1 MAQRS
6 LLTGVA
12 YHGNRMPS
20 HVRADMKEISKAD
33 MDIVVHMFSHTDW
46 DRHNKKMKEIFDIT
60 RDAGMDVW
68 VDNWGLG
75 GPPGDKS
82 HFLAYYPDSHIYYS
96 NGDMAPVN
104 ACLNSPDFRQFVK
117 NWIDAVAEAGAK
129 TIFWDEPFLPTK
141 KVTVDGEEK
150 IVYGCCCPRCKKLFE
165 EKYGHPMP
173 EFLDDEAAE
182 FRTETIVDYFKDI
195 TAYSASLGIYNTV
208 CVMLGANLGINLDT
222 LDRICSIP
230 TLQNIGSDPYWLG
243 KKNLESVYGFVYN
256 ETKKNIDLANQFNKD
271 HNIWIQT
278 YKNPRG
284 REEEI
289 IEATEAAYDA
299 GARTILAWGYNGSE
313 SNDYAAQNPERT
325 WNFTVEAMKRIR
337 SMERDRILAENRAK
351 YMK

>member
-1 MAQRS
+1 MAKRS

-20 HVRADMKEISKAD
+20 HVREDMKEIAKAD

-46 DRHNKKMKEIFDIT
+46 DRHKHVMKDIFAIT
-60 RDAGMDVW
+60 EDAGMEVW

-75 GPPGDKS
+75 GPTGDKS
-82 HFLAYYPDSHIYYS
+82 HFLAYYPDSHIMFS
-96 NGDMAPVN
+96 NGEMAPVN

-117 NWIDAVAEAGAK
+117 NWIDTVAEMGAK

-141 KVTVDGEEK
+141 KAESEDDLRF
-150 IVYGCCCPRCKKLFE
+150 YGCCCPRCKKKFE
-165 EKYGHPMP
+165 ETYGHPMP
-173 EFLDDEAAE
+173 LYIDQEAEE
-182 FRTETIVDYFKDI
+182 FRTNTIVDYLKEI
-195 TAYSASLGIYNTV
+195 TDYSASLGIRNVV

-222 LDRICSIP
+222 LDRICSLP
-230 TLQNIGSDPYWLG
+230 HLENVGSDPYWVHRTDVNPYEYVYNG
-243 KKNLESVYGFVYN
+243 TKKNLDIAARFG
-256 ETKKNIDLANQFNKD
+256 KD

-278 YKNPRG
+278 YANPRG

-289 IEATEAAYDA
+289 IQAAEGAYDA
-299 GARTILAWGYNGSE
+299 GARTILAWGYMGSE
-313 SNDYAAQNPERT
+313 SNDYGAKNPQRT
-325 WNFTVEAMKRIR
+325 WDMTVEAMKRIR